1 LTDPEPPVAVESEG
15 AAAGA
20 VPSRTGLRRFLVDL
34 TPLRA
39 SPAYRR
45 LWFGQ
50 GLSYVLGEVTY
61 VALPYQVYLLTK
73 STFAV
78 GAIALVELVP
88 LLTLTFVGGAVADAI
103 DRRRLLLVTEAGTV
117 AAVAGLVV
125 NAALPHPHVEVCFA
139 LAFFAAAFSSLGA
152 GASRSLIPRLVSPE
166 PLTSALALNSLYSSL
181 GAVAAP
187 ALAGLLFATIGVT
200 GAYAVGVGGF
210 TASLVAFWLLPS
222 ITPVGGGE
230 RPGLRSVIEGFRF
243 LRRQRVILGCFL
255 IDTNAMVFGMPSA
268 LFPAIAI
275 TRLHS
280 GPEVVG
286 YLYAAPAAGA
296 LLVALWSGW
305 IGHVR
310 RQGVG
315 IVVAATL
322 WGVAI
327 AAFGFATTLWIALLL
342 LGLAGAADAVSAVLR
357 NRIMF
362 ALTPDALQGRV
373 SAAYL
378 AQVAGAPRLGNLE
391 AGGLASLTSI
401 RLSVVSGGIACVAG
415 CLLLVLAIPSL
426 LRYDARADAAA

>member
-1 LTDPEPPVAVESEG
+1 LTDEAGVVPPAEV
-15 AAAGA
+15 
-20 VPSRTGLRRFLVDL
+20 RTGLRRFLVDL

-39 SPAYRR
+39 SASYRR

-61 VALPYQVYLLTK
+61 VALPYQVYQLTK

-88 LLTLTFVGGAVADAI
+88 LLTLTFIGGAAADAL
-103 DRRRLLLVTEAGTV
+103 DRRRLLVITEAGIV
-117 AAVAGLVV
+117 ASVAGLVV
-125 NAALPHPHVEVCFA
+125 NAALPHPHVEACFA
-139 LAFFAAAFSSLGA
+139 LAFFAAAFGSLGA
-152 GASRSLIPRLVSPE
+152 GASRSLIPRLVAPE
-166 PLTSALALNSLYSSL
+166 HVTGALALNSLYSSL
-181 GAVAAP
+181 GAVIAP
-187 ALAGLLFATIGVT
+187 ALAGLFIATIGVA

-210 TASLVAFWLLPS
+210 LASLTAFWLLPS
-222 ITPVGGGE
+222 VVPISGGE
-230 RPGLRSVIEGFRF
+230 PPGLRSLIDGFRF
-243 LRRQRVILGCFL
+243 LRTQRVILGCFL

-268 LFPAIAI
+268 LFPAIALS
-275 TRLHS
+275 RLHA
-280 GPEVVG
+280 GAAAVG

-296 LLVALWSGW
+296 LIASLVSGW

-310 RQGVG
+310 RQGIA
-315 IVVAATL
+315 IVVAATM

-327 AAFGFATTLWIALLL
+327 TLFGFATTLWLALLL
-342 LGLAGAADAVSAVLR
+342 LAVAGGADAVSAVLR

-362 ALTPDALQGRV
+362 ALTPDGLQGRV

-378 AQVAGAPRLGNLE
+378 AQVTSAPRLGNLE

-401 RLSVVSGGIACVAG
+401 RFSVVSGGVACVVG

-426 LRYDARADAAA
+426 IRYDAHADTDA